1 MCICESRDS
10 KIELLQMN
18 VLSASQIK
26 KSYRVGADTLDVII
40 GIDFE
45 LFEGESVAIMGP
57 SGSGKT
63 TLLQVLG
70 VMLKPDFGRLSILDH
85 DVVNL
90 SDRELSQIRRRQL
103 GFIFQRFNLL
113 GTMSAVDNISWPLVL
128 DGRDRKDTRE
138 RALELLER
146 VGLKDR
152 AGHFPHQLS
161 GGEQQRVAIARALVA
176 KPCIVFADEPTG
188 ALDSKTGIKI
198 LELLKD
204 SVRTE
209 GGSLVMV
216 THDQT
221 AANYCDRL
229 VLLKDGKQC

>member
-1 MCICESRDS
+1 
-10 KIELLQMN
+10 MN

-26 KSYRVGADTLDVII
+26 KSYRLGADTLDVIT
-40 GIDFE
+40 GIDFK
-45 LFEGESVAIMGP
+45 LSKGESVAIMGP

-70 VMLKPDFGRLSILDH
+70 VMLKPDGGQLSILDH

-90 SDRELSQIRRRQL
+90 SDDELSKIRRRHL
-103 GFIFQRFNLL
+103 GFVFQRFNLL

-128 DGRDRKDTRE
+128 DGRDRRSTQV
-138 RALELLER
+138 RALELLDR

-152 AGHFPHQLS
+152 AHHFPHQLS

-176 KPCIVFADEPTG
+176 KPSIVFADEPTG
-188 ALDSKTGIKI
+188 ALDSKTGLKI
-198 LELLKD
+198 LELLKE
-204 SVRTE
+204 SVFKE

-221 AANYCDRL
+221 AATYCERL

>member
-1 MCICESRDS
+1 
-10 KIELLQMN
+10 MN
-18 VLSASQIK
+18 ILSASQIK
-26 KSYRVGADTLDVII
+26 KSYRLGADILDVIT
-40 GIDFE
+40 GIDFK
-45 LFEGESVAIMGP
+45 LSKGESVAIMGP

-70 VMLKPDFGRLSILDH
+70 VMLKPDHGQLSILDH

-90 SDRELSQIRRRQL
+90 SDGELSKIRRRHL
-103 GFIFQRFNLL
+103 GFVFQRFNLL

-128 DGRDRKDTRE
+128 DRRDRKGTRD

-152 AGHFPHQLS
+152 AHHFPHQLS

-176 KPCIVFADEPTG
+176 RPCVVFADEPTG
-188 ALDSKTGIKI
+188 ALDSKTGVRI
-198 LELLKD
+198 LELLKE

-209 GGSLVMV
+209 GSSLVMV

-221 AANYCDRL
+221 AATYCDRL

>member
-1 MCICESRDS
+1 
-10 KIELLQMN
+10 MN

-26 KSYRVGADTLDVII
+26 KSYRVGADTLDVIT

-45 LFEGESVAIMGP
+45 LSKGESVAIMGP

-70 VMLKPDFGRLSILDH
+70 VMLKPDFGRLSILDL

-103 GFIFQRFNLL
+103 GFVFQRFNLL
-113 GTMSAVDNISWPLVL
+113 GAMSAVDNISWPLVL
-128 DGRDRKDTRE
+128 DGRDRKGTRE
-138 RALELLER
+138 RALELLDR

-152 AGHFPHQLS
+152 ASHFPHQLS

-198 LELLKD
+198 LELLKE
-204 SVRTE
+204 SVHAE

-221 AANYCDRL
+221 AATYCDRL